1 LQARSTPKLV
11 RVDTSSIKG
20 ENRRVASLDAEL
32 AALGGDLLDA
42 LEDLPMASALLD
54 RAGAVK
60 WQNAKSR
67 ELSGDIVGM
76 AFAQLVRERDRPRF
90 DEALKGMVER
100 GEPVELEIEVRH
112 RDGEFVSVEVSS
124 VPVKAGATVVGI
136 FGLGRSRQPEAHDA
150 AGDEVES
157 PLTGRQRDV
166 LRLLAEGR
174 STDEIAVS
182 LSLSPTTVRNYI
194 ARILAALGV
203 NTRLQ
208 AVLVAKQRGLV

>member
-1 LQARSTPKLV
+1 
-11 RVDTSSIKG
+11 VDTSSIKG

-32 AALGGDLLDA
+32 EALGGDLLEA

-60 WQNAKSR
+60 WQNGRSR
-67 ELSGDIVGM
+67 ELSGDIIGVP
-76 AFAQLVRERDRPRF
+76 FARLVTERDRPRF
-90 DEALKGMVER
+90 DEALKGIVER
-100 GEPVELEIEVRH
+100 GEPVEFEIEIRH
-112 RDGEFVSVEVSS
+112 PDGELVSVEVSS

-136 FGLGRSRQPEAHDA
+136 FGLGRSRPPAAHDA
-150 AGDEVES
+150 AGAEAES
-157 PLTGRQRDV
+157 PLTGRQLDV

-174 STDEIAVS
+174 STDEIAAS
-182 LSLSPTTVRNYI
+182 LSLSPTTVRNYV